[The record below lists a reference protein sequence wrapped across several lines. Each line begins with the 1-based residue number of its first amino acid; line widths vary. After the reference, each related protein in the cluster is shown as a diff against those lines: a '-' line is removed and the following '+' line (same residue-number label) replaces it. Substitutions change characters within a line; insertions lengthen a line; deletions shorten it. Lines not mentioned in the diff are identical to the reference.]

1 MKRALNVL
9 SVAVMIVT
17 AVAFV
22 AVFGTE
28 AYAASSNGMI
38 NAGADVLKNG
48 TNTKDAQLVHMG
60 DRYWYVIGY
69 DKEGVAAG
77 SGEMSLLSKESIKST
92 PFDKNYKT
100 VYNSSNLKNDIEAYI
115 NEKFSDGEKSA
126 IAARELPAVTLKQ
139 TGNYDW
145 WENNY
150 HTIDAV
156 MDEPVHGAL
165 LWPLSAKE
173 AGALNGDIRKT
184 EPAGDYWLRSLG
196 VPEYEEWV
204 WYGLEEFDVYTTPA
218 AMAIVNAGGNVIIQG
233 EKENTTWWKGM
244 RPAFKLKKS
253 DVILTTAPNGK
264 ISGDGGALTHCQE
277 SSYDDNKWKLT
288 LRDESRNSFHVD
300 PCKVEFGEEGS
311 ITVKYTGAKTGDNE
325 YISAI
330 IKGAD
335 GSVKAYGRIAKAT
348 AEDGTATITGL
359 PKDEETGKAAL
370 DEGDKLYVFNEQY
383 NGDGKT
389 DFSSALTEISFTGH
403 DWVFYELRYD
413 IRAEKAIAEYH
424 CRIDGNH
431 HKEVEAKEEEK
442 TVDATC
448 EEKNKD
454 YRILSISADKS
465 LDGKAHSKSIFLRE
479 HGQPLGHEY
488 THCLGFRWT
497 GDATSGYKKAEAIF
511 ACNRDY
517 SHKTYVEG
525 VVTEKVQEPTCT
537 AIGRT
542 LYQATLFADKSL
554 DGEEHGEAKY
564 AKARPRL
571 GHDWG
576 EPTYQWSDDNKT
588 VKATRVCKREPSHV
602 ETETVE
608 TEATNIRKAPTCKD
622 EGVGDV
628 KTKPFTNEAFLEQ
641 TKTGATLPFNPN
653 AHVWDEGVQQGDP
666 NSCGG
671 YVTEF
676 KCTRCDHGQKEEIT
690 GGTEHQWS
698 ENKVEYI
705 APTCTEMGEKMYQC
719 TVCHMYDLDSMETTG
734 PIGHTWSFVDFTW
747 TGDDTKGYEAVANY
761 ECETDGNHKM
771 TVNAEITGEVIYP
784 TCAAGGKTVYTATI
798 SAADSPDK
806 AEHSASKDANP
817 TEKVS
822 HEWKYDSIVWPGSET
837 EDYTEA
843 YAKYTCEYDG
853 CEETAEVEAQIT
865 EEETEADCDKAG
877 KITYTAKVTADKS
890 RTGVEH
896 TDTQEVKTAEA
907 LGHDWEFKD
916 FIWTGDEKKGYTKA
930 VAKYGCKRDSKHEK
944 LVEAKI
950 SKDVV
955 EPKCNEKGCTVYVA
969 EVGSND
975 SLDGNEYV
983 DYKTAKNVSPAHKW
997 GPWTITRKATSRAAG
1012 EMTRTCTV
1020 CKKKEADKLLLV
1032 AKGIAKGKT
1041 KAIFSWNKVKTADRY
1056 VVYLAKCSYK
1066 GKSYKYKKIK
1076 TVSGKTLKLTKK
1088 KLKKNTAY
1096 KFYVEAQ
1103 KKMGGKYTTIAKSK
1117 EGHFLTG
1124 NVRGKL
1130 TNPKAIKLSKS
1141 ALTIKKGK
1149 SAKIK
1154 ASVTKVKKSKKLS
1167 TGHAVKLRYISN
1179 DPRIATVSAKGKV
1192 TAKAKG
1198 AAVIYVQTIN
1208 GIWKSV
1214 KVTVK

>member
-184 EPAGDYWLRSLG
+184 ESGDYWLRSLG

-218 AMAIVNAGGNVIIQG
+218 AMAIVNAGGNVAIQG

-244 RPAFKLKKS
+244 RPAFKLKKG

-264 ISGDGGALTHCQE
+264 LSGDDGSLTPCQE
-277 SSYDDNKWKLT
+277 SSYSDNKWKLT
-288 LRDESRNSFHVD
+288 LRDEGRNSFHVD
-300 PCKVEFGEEGS
+300 PCNVEFGEEGS
-311 ITVKYTGAKTGDNE
+311 ITVKYYGAKTGDNE

-359 PKDEETGKAAL
+359 PNDEATGKAAL

-383 NGDGKT
+383 NGDEKT

-403 DWVFYELRYD
+403 DWEFYELRYD

-431 HKEVEAKEEEK
+431 HKEVEAEKEEK

-479 HGQPLGHEY
+479 HGQPLGHDY
-488 THCLGFRWT
+488 THYFGFRWT

-511 ACNRDY
+511 ACDRDF

-542 LYQATLFADKSL
+542 LYQATLSADKSL
-554 DGEEHGEAKY
+554 DGKEHGEAKY
-564 AKARPRL
+564 AKAKPRL

-576 EPTYQWSDDNKT
+576 EVTYTWASDNSSVTAK
-588 VKATRVCKREPSHV
+588 RVCKRDSSHV

-608 TEATNIRKAPTCKD
+608 TEATNITKAPTCANT
-622 EGVGDV
+622 GTGDI
-628 KTKPFTNEAFLEQ
+628 KTKPFTNEAFQEQ
-641 TKTGATLPFNPN
+641 TKTNVELPVDPN
-653 AHVWDEGVQQGDP
+653 AHVWDEGEKQGDP

-671 YVTEF
+671 YVTTF
-676 KCTRCDHGQKEEIT
+676 KCTLCKAEKEEII
-690 GGTEHQWS
+690 GGNAHDWTD
-698 ENKVEYI
+698 YI
-705 APTCTEMGEKMYQC
+705 VDYKPTCTEPGEKSRHCNNCQA
-719 TVCHMYDLDSMETTG
+719 HDLDGIETIAPTG
-734 PIGHTWSFVDFTW
+734 HDWEFKNFTW

-761 ECETDGNHKM
+761 ECKTDNSHKM
-771 TVNAEITGEVIYP
+771 TVNAEITEEVIDP
-784 TCAAGGKTVYTATI
+784 TCQKEGKTVYTATI

-806 AEHSASKDANP
+806 AEHSARKDANP

-843 YAKYTCEYDG
+843 YAKYTCEYS
-853 CEETAEVEAQIT
+853 CEETAKVEAQIT
-865 EEETEADCDKAG
+865 EKETEADCDSAG
-877 KITYTAKVTADKS
+877 KITYTATVTADNS
-890 RTGVEH
+890 LTGVEH
-896 TDTQEVKTAEA
+896 NDTQEVKTAEA

-916 FIWTGDEKKGYTKA
+916 FIWTGDEKKGYTK
-930 VAKYGCKRDSKHEK
+930 VLAKYGCKRDPEHEG
-944 LVEAKI
+944 LFEAKI
-950 SKDVV
+950 SEDVV
-955 EPKCNEKGCTVYVA
+955 EPTCTEKGCTVYVA
-969 EVGSND
+969 EIGSND

-997 GPWTITRKATSRAAG
+997 GPWRITRKATSRAAG

-1041 KAIFSWNKVKTADRY
+1041 KATFSWNKVKTADRY

-1088 KLKKNTAY
+1088 KLRKNTAY
-1096 KFYVEAQ
+1096 KFYVVAQ

-1117 EGHFLTG
+1117 GAHFFTG

-1154 ASVTKVKKSKKLS
+1154 ASVTKVKKSKKLA

-1192 TAKAKG
+1192 KAKKKG
-1198 AAVIYVQTIN
+1198 TCIIYVQAAN
-1208 GIWKSV
+1208 GIWKTC